1 MKTNSEVDVIL
12 STEGGIMPGTNM
24 VLVGGPGSGK
34 STVALDMLSNF
45 THQGLKC
52 LFISGEMDEIAH
64 YKYCKRLP
72 KFACVQT
79 LFLKNYT
86 DNVKETLEYVFNQ
99 GYDII
104 AVDSIAE
111 VIEMVK
117 DNYKTTE
124 SAAEGWF
131 LQLQDSHKK
140 GNNKGSY
147 YTTFINIQ
155 QVTKQGDFAGGL
167 DAGVDSLI
175 GLVDGEALP
184 APENRAASGIDIGN
198 ILPMLLFGGLIT
210 GLILRSIF
218 GTFLGSAINGGL
230 IGGVIMLFGLALS
243 AAAVFGIIAFF
254 FTMMMGSR
262 GLGGYSGGI
271 GGGYGGGGWSG
282 GGSSSWGGGGGS
294 FGGGGASGD
303 W

>member
-1 MKTNSEVDVIL
+1 MQNIQIVKRGRPAKVSQAVEFNPTDIKLFRGSDLSFSEDLFKPHKTNREIDIIL
-12 STEGGIMPGTNM
+12 STEGGLMPGTNM

-34 STVALDMLSNF
+34 STVALDMLADF
-45 THQGLKC
+45 TRQGLKC
-52 LFISGEMDEIAH
+52 LFVSGEMDEIAH

-155 QVTKQGDFAGGL
+155 QVTKQGDFVGSNRL
-167 DAGVDSLI
+167 KHMT
-175 GLVDGEALP
+175 DGMAFIERLKD
-184 APENRAASGIDIGN
+184 EQKRTIQFVKNRDCDNNIKICFEINRDI
-198 ILPMLLFGGLIT
+198 
-210 GLILRSIF
+210 
-218 GTFLGSAINGGL
+218 
-230 IGGVIMLFGLALS
+230 VK
-243 AAAVFGIIAFF
+243 
-254 FTMMMGSR
+254 
-262 GLGGYSGGI
+262 YS
-271 GGGYGGGGWSG
+271 YMEEE
-282 GGSSSWGGGGGS
+282 
-294 FGGGGASGD
+294 
-303 W
+303 